1 LEQSGEKMSKEL
13 LFEIGTEEIPAGFL
27 SKALI
32 DMEEIIR
39 KSLAEKRIAF
49 SGVKCLATPRR
60 LVLYIA
66 DLAEN
71 QQDQTIEKMGP
82 AKKAAFDENG
92 NPTKAAQ
99 GFARSQGLDISALET
114 IVTEKGEY
122 LGSRKTIAGKP
133 TVVLLPEILTDFIL
147 AIPFKKS
154 MRWGNNDLRFARP
167 IHWLLALYGGNV
179 VPLKINDIESGNA
192 SHGHRFMSPAPF
204 AVAGFDEY
212 LAKAKQNYVIVDQ
225 AERKNIILAEAQ
237 KSAAEVGGKI
247 LYTAD
252 LLDTLAFIVEYPVIV
267 RGGFDKEYLAVPKEV
282 LTTTMIA
289 HQKYF
294 PIINDAGKLLPHF
307 IAVSNT
313 KARDLEVVA
322 RGNEKVLR
330 ARLADAQFFFE
341 EDRKI
346 PLENRVESLKKV
358 VFHTLLGTSYKKVTR
373 FRKLALKIA
382 QKINPAFKKD
392 VDRAALLA
400 KADLESLMVCEF
412 SELQGIMGREYALLA
427 GEKPVVARAIYEHYL
442 PIVAGGDLPETDEG
456 AIVSIADKID
466 TIVGFFGVGL
476 PPTGTA
482 DPYALRRQALG
493 VINIILSRRY
503 PLTLDFVVGES
514 IALFKGTLKKP
525 EDEIQKDVLEF
536 FRGRLQNQLIN
547 QGFIYDTVEAVL
559 AAGFADVVLALEKI
573 KALQA
578 FRTDPEFEPLSIA
591 FKRVDNILKDFHN
604 PRVDPLL
611 FVTDAERNLHS
622 AFNEIRKQVIVGIE
636 RTDFS
641 FALKKIALL
650 RPPVDAF
657 FDGVMVMDKDEK
669 MKFNRLSLLAE
680 ISDLFHR
687 IADFS
692 KVVTAGQ

>member
-1 LEQSGEKMSKEL
+1 MSKEL

-27 SKALI
+27 SRAVI

-39 KSLAEKRIAF
+39 KSLSEKRIAF
-49 SGVKCLATPRR
+49 EGIKCMATPRR

-66 DLAEN
+66 DVAQK

-92 NPTKAAQ
+92 NPTRAAL
-99 GFARSQGLDISALET
+99 GFANSQGLEISALET

-122 LGSRKTIAGKP
+122 LGARKTIAGRP
-133 TVVLLPEILTDFIL
+133 TVALLPEILTNFLL

-154 MRWGNNDLRFARP
+154 MRWGDYDLRFARP
-167 IHWLLALYGGNV
+167 IHWLLALYCGNI
-179 VPLKINDIESGNA
+179 VPLQIVSIESGNT
-192 SHGHRFMSPAPF
+192 SRGHRFMSPAPF
-204 AVAGFDEY
+204 AVAGFDDY
-212 LAKAKQNYVIVDQ
+212 LAKAKQSYVIADP
-225 AERKNIILAEAQ
+225 AERKNLILAEAQ

-247 LYTAD
+247 LYTAE

-267 RGGFDKEYLAVPKEV
+267 RGGFDKDYLTIPKEV

-294 PIINDAGKLLPHF
+294 PIINDAGKLLPYF

-313 KARDLEVVA
+313 KARDLEVIA

-358 VFHTLLGTSYKKVTR
+358 VFHTLLGTSYKKVMR
-373 FRKLALKIA
+373 FRKLAVKIA
-382 QKINPAFKKD
+382 QKINPALKKN

-400 KADLESLMVCEF
+400 KADLESLMVGEF

-456 AIVSIADKID
+456 AIVGIADKID

-503 PLTLDFVVGES
+503 PLTLDFVVTES
-514 IALFKGTLKKP
+514 IALFKGGLKKP
-525 EDEIQKDVLEF
+525 EGEIQKDVLEF
-536 FRGRLQNQLIN
+536 FQGRLQNQLIT
-547 QGFIYDTVEAVL
+547 QGFDYDTVEAIL
-559 AAGFADVVLALEKI
+559 ATGFADVVLALEKI

-578 FRTDPEFEPLSIA
+578 FRTNPEFEPLSIA

-604 PRVDPLL
+604 PLLDPLL
-611 FVTDAERNLHS
+611 FVTDAERNLYS
-622 AFNEIRKQVIVGIE
+622 AFNEIKKQVIGGIE
-636 RTDFS
+636 KNDFS
-641 FALKKIALL
+641 FALKEIALL

-669 MKFNRLSLLAE
+669 VRFNPLSLLAE
-680 ISDLFHR
+680 ISGLFHK

-692 KVVTAGQ
+692 KVVTAG